1 MIISL
6 SEHTRSKVIELLQKI
21 VVILATCF
29 GNDFRFDWST
39 ELSKIIIIL
48 LRA

>member
-6 SEHTRSKVIELLQKI
+6 SEHTRSKVIVTKTHI
-21 VVILATCF
+21 AILATGF
-29 GNDFRFDWST
+29 VNDFRFRWST